1 MKEITKEIWKDIKF
15 KDNGIKYDY
24 SGEYQISNLGRI
36 KYLPKKAGFC
46 QRKEKITIGYP
57 DKDGYLR
64 AYLCKNGKTKTF
76 GVHKLVALMFIPNP
90 LKYTQI
96 NHKDEVKNNNN
107 VNNLEWCSCKYN
119 INYGSR
125 TLRAVFTRKENR
137 KCEK

>member
-1 MKEITKEIWKDIKF
+1 MKCLTNEIWKEIKF
-15 KDNGIKYDY
+15 KENGIIYDY
-24 SGEYQISNLGRI
+24 SNEYQISNFGRV
-36 KYLPKKAGFC
+36 KCLPKKAGFC

-64 AYLCKNGKTKTF
+64 VCLCKNGKIKTI

-96 NHKDEVKNNNN
+96 NHKDEIKNNNN
-107 VNNLEWCSCKYN
+107 IQNLEWCNCKYN

-125 TLRAVFTRKENR
+125 TLKSIFTRKENK
-137 KCEK
+137 KCVK